1 MGIYRIQNTSLS
13 TYVGFTFVDIF
24 TSVKVF
30 DLQPSSYYY
39 INANGAVTSP
49 SPSIIVTYIDKERPV
64 LEFSGCCS
72 GESFAIAMGNE
83 NSGFLTIGDTLYFA
97 DIISSSN
104 PNNELNGCFQLVN
117 SGFTS
122 TLPYYTIF
130 SSENFRL
137 GT

>member
-30 DLQPSSYYY
+30 DVQPSSYYY
-39 INANGAVTSP
+39 INAIGAIISP
-49 SPSIIVTYIDKERPV
+49 SADIVVTIIDKERPV

-72 GESFAIAMGNE
+72 GESFAIAVDNVL
-83 NSGFLTIGDTLYFA
+83 SGVFTIGDTLYFA

-104 PNNELNGCFQLVN
+104 PNNQLNGCFQIVN

-122 TLPYYTIF
+122 TLP
-130 SSENFRL
+130 
-137 GT
+137 